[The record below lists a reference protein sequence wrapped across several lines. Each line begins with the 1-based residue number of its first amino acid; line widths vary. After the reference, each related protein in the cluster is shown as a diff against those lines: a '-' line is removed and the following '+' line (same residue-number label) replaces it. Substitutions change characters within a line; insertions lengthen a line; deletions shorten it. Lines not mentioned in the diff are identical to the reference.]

1 MAAREVAAAGNFAEK
16 KARRC
21 GPRAQ
26 NRDGHSNPPSFERP
40 YDSRPYMYG
49 LPYARQEDRMA
60 HVSYTQFRN
69 NLASHMDEV
78 CDGRAPLVVTRQ
90 NARSVVLMSEEDYD
104 GLMETVHLLNSPA
117 NAERLL
123 RAIADADRDMLTNA
137 RSPWPSRAERAR

>member
-1 MAAREVAAAGNFAEK
+1 
-16 KARRC
+16 
-21 GPRAQ
+21 
-26 NRDGHSNPPSFERP
+26 
-40 YDSRPYMYG
+40 
-49 LPYARQEDRMA
+49 MA

-69 NLASHMDEV
+69 NLASYMDEV
-78 CDGRAPLVVTRQ
+78 CDGRSPLVVTRQ
-90 NARSVVLMSEEDYD
+90 NARSVVLMSEEDYG